1 MIFYNKFLYNQTVK
15 LKGQI
20 KIEKTTL
27 STVRIYLVKVTISTV
42 DGASVRMRLSKKE
55 ENWPSGRQAV
65 LQIVPHELQFSAV
78 LNGKYK
84 EF

>member
-1 MIFYNKFLYNQTVK
+1 MIFYNKFVYNQTVK

-55 ENWPSGRQAV
+55 EN
-65 LQIVPHELQFSAV
+65 
-78 LNGKYK
+78 
-84 EF
+84 